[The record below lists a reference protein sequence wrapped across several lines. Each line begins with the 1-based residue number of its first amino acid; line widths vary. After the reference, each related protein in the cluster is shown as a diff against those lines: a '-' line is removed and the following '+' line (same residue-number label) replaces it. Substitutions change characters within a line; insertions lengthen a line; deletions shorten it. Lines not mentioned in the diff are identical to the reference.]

1 MKFKTIKP
9 DPVMVEILRQIVQQ
23 NARIIE
29 TICSPQIAIEEENGL
44 ETNPK
49 IIPRRHPD

>member
-1 MKFKTIKP
+1 MKFETIKP

-29 TICSPQIAIEEENGL
+29 TICSPQIAIEDENEL
-44 ETNPK
+44 DTNPK
-49 IIPRRHPD
+49 TNPERRAD